1 MVCSL
6 KTTNLSPTQEGAVD
20 QFMVRFKSY
29 EEKVSIVELNKGK
42 LSVNIDDLIKILRQ
56 LFEPN
61 TQMNRPRGSQE
72 PDICANSMTVHTY
85 QFGERTNLPAEE
97 RIVEKGPPNISQ
109 LPSQSSVVY
118 PSILVLR
125 GIFRRGKL
133 SDELGDI
140 HIRNLEIKIP
150 DYIFED
156 LSKTFSY
163 TPEIGVKIIKHHNGS
178 FEWTTVKNLRRFS
191 LKKEVQL
198 FQDEVLV
205 LKTRVRNGEVSFEEN
220 DVQFLRGDI
229 YIPPHIIACLKKE
242 SRGNSY
248 GDLYVILDSVGQFR
262 SVVKSGVMDRMA
274 DFFFA
279 QK

>member
-1 MVCSL
+1 M
-6 KTTNLSPTQEGAVD
+6 G
-20 QFMVRFKSY
+20 RFKSY

-72 PDICANSMTVHTY
+72 PDIRANSLTVHTH

-97 RIVEKGPPNISQ
+97 TIVEMGPPNIPQ
-109 LPSQSSVVY
+109 LPSQSSVDYTPIV
-118 PSILVLR
+118 VLR
-125 GIFRRGKL
+125 GIFHRGKL
-133 SDELGDI
+133 SNELGDI

-150 DYIFED
+150 DFIFD
-156 LSKTFSY
+156 AIFKMFSY
-163 TPEIGVKIIKHHNGS
+163 TPEIGVRIIKHHDGS
-178 FEWTTVKNLRRFS
+178 FQWTTVKNLRRFS
-191 LKKEVQL
+191 LKKEIQL

-205 LKTRVRNGEVSFEEN
+205 LKTRVRNGEVSFKEN

-229 YIPPHIIACLKKE
+229 DIPPHIIARLKTE
-242 SRGNSY
+242 SRENPY

-262 SVVKSGVMDRMA
+262 SVIKSGVMDRMA
-274 DFFFA
+274 DFFDCTSF
-279 QK
+279 

>member
-1 MVCSL
+1 M
-6 KTTNLSPTQEGAVD
+6 
-20 QFMVRFKSY
+20 
-29 EEKVSIVELNKGK
+29 SIVELNKGK

-72 PDICANSMTVHTY
+72 PDIRANSLTVHTH

-97 RIVEKGPPNISQ
+97 TIVEMGPPNIPQ
-109 LPSQSSVVY
+109 LPSQSSVVSR
-118 PSILVLR
+118 SILVLR

-140 HIRNLEIKIP
+140 HIRNLGIKIP
-150 DYIFED
+150 DWIFED
-156 LSKTFSY
+156 LSKKFSY
-163 TPEIGVKIIKHHNGS
+163 TPEIGVRIIRHHNGS
-178 FEWTTVKNLRRFS
+178 FQWTTDKNLRRFS

-198 FQDEVLV
+198 FQDEVLI

-220 DVQFLRGDI
+220 DVKFLRGDI
-229 YIPPHIIACLKKE
+229 YLPPHIIARLETE
-242 SRGNSY
+242 SRGNPY

-262 SVVKSGVMDRMA
+262 SVFKIGVMDRMA

-279 QK
+279 PK

>member
-1 MVCSL
+1 M
-6 KTTNLSPTQEGAVD
+6 G
-20 QFMVRFKSY
+20 RFKSY

-72 PDICANSMTVHTY
+72 PDIRANSLTVHTH

-97 RIVEKGPPNISQ
+97 TIVEKGPPNIPQ

-140 HIRNLEIKIP
+140 HIRNLGIKIP
-150 DYIFED
+150 DWIFED
-156 LSKTFSY
+156 LSKKFSY
-163 TPEIGVKIIKHHNGS
+163 TPEIGVRIIRHHNGS
-178 FEWTTVKNLRRFS
+178 FQWTTDKNLRRFS

-198 FQDEVLV
+198 FQDEILV
-205 LKTRVRNGEVSFEEN
+205 LKTRVRNGEISFDEN

-229 YIPPHIIACLKKE
+229 YLPRHIIARLKTE
-242 SRGNSY
+242 FRGNPY
-248 GDLYVILDSVGQFR
+248 GDLYVILDGFGQFR
-262 SVVKSGVMDRMA
+262 SVVKSGVMDRTVE
-274 DFFFA
+274 FFA
-279 QK
+279 EKKEALNL